1 MFSLTAAWGEYDS
14 CQEMANK
21 SDSSDDSSLA
31 FGNVSGEPIGRDIDN
46 DGPSDGLGAHETAEE
61 VVFGQNISEPVAATI
76 LNESQGLLQ
85 EPVGSPQV
93 QFFELVKGL
102 CGTPLCGLLD
112 DHLGLCANQV
122 VVSKRRDDSVNRH
135 MSPEKHV
142 GSQIV

>member
-1 MFSLTAAWGEYDS
+1 M
-14 CQEMANK
+14 
-21 SDSSDDSSLA
+21 
-31 FGNVSGEPIGRDIDN
+31 GEPAGHDIDN
-46 DGPSDGLGAHETAEE
+46 EGPSHGLGAHETAEE
-61 VVFGQNISEPVAATI
+61 VLFGQIISEPTAAATSD
-76 LNESQGLLQ
+76 ESEGLFQ
-85 EPVGSPQV
+85 EPVRSPQV

-142 GSQIV
+142 GLQIV

>member
-1 MFSLTAAWGEYDS
+1 MFSLVSAWGEFDS
-14 CQEMANK
+14 RQESANEDD
-21 SDSSDDSSLA
+21 SEDSSVLA
-31 FGNVSGEPIGRDIDN
+31 FDNVSNELGRDIDN
-46 DGPSDGLGAHETAEE
+46 EGPSHGLGVHETVEE
-61 VVFGQNISEPVAATI
+61 ISFEQMVSEPMAAATVG
-76 LNESQGLLQ
+76 ESEGLFQ
-85 EPVGSPQV
+85 ESVGSPQV

-122 VVSKRRDDSVNRH
+122 VVSKRRDDSVNRN